1 MGTTPEW
8 PRFLKEV
15 RVKKRT
21 WKRGNF
27 EVGVEKVHT
36 CARRQRIM
44 GIGSTKCI
52 LRPTEEPLDERVWL
66 AVEKEMLDALALRRR
81 LREKTSVRR
90 LDAVMMTPPEE
101 EDDEK
106 KKKKKK
112 KARDRIMKVVEE
124 ESRRIIHDDPEL
136 AGEELKI
143 VAKLKKMAGG

>member
-1 MGTTPEW
+1 MCPSTEDHGHWIYKEGEA
-8 PRFLKEV
+8 PRV
-15 RVKKRT
+15 
-21 WKRGNF
+21 
-27 EVGVEKVHT
+27 
-36 CARRQRIM
+36 
-44 GIGSTKCI
+44 TKCI

-66 AVEKEMLDALALRRR
+66 AVEKEMLDALALRRW

-101 EDDEK
+101 EDDE
-106 KKKKKK
+106 KKK

>member
-1 MGTTPEW
+1 M
-8 PRFLKEV
+8 
-15 RVKKRT
+15 
-21 WKRGNF
+21 
-27 EVGVEKVHT
+27 
-36 CARRQRIM
+36 
-44 GIGSTKCI
+44 TKCI

-106 KKKKKK
+106 KK
-112 KARDRIMKVVEE
+112 ARDRIMKVVEE